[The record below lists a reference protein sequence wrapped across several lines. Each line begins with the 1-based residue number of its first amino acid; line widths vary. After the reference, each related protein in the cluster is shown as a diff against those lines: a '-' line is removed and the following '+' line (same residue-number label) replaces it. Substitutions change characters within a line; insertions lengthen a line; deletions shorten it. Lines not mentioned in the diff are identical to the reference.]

1 MAMLQPEVNENLQPA
16 IQTVPQQIQQ
26 QILQYVPK
34 QSKADSSQ
42 HVPNMSENVSEQKSP
57 ADVPE
62 KDQEQEQTRKKKQIA
77 KIKPIKK
84 RKSHVS
90 IYSLI

>member
-26 QILQYVPK
+26 YVPE
-34 QSKADSSQ
+34 QSKADLSQ
-42 HVPNMSENVSEQKSP
+42 HVPNTSENVSEQKSP
-57 ADVPE
+57 TDVPE
-62 KDQEQEQTRKKKQIA
+62 KEQEQTRKKKQIA